1 MIKLVDYEL
10 VTVQLN
16 KVRSQIRGVVM
27 KKQVILWFAV
37 LAFLLCMPGL
47 ASYASESDTVGTM
60 DSSPE
65 IIVRAKVLEVQAGQE
80 SNPDL
85 EQWIQGKEELVTA
98 RVLGGTYAGQEI
110 SFFHVVPDQP
120 GMAVLVQPGDEVIL
134 SVEVEGNKITNAFI
148 SDHARDKKLYYLA
161 GFFVLLMVIIGGLK
175 GAKSVLALV
184 LTGGGIF
191 YVLLPLMFKGYQ
203 PILMTV
209 LVAAVMTTLTMI
221 LVHGFN
227 LKTLAGIIGTTSG
240 VIAAGVLAML
250 VGQAAKLTGF
260 SSEEMQM
267 LQYIP
272 QQVQFDY
279 QGLLFAGMII
289 GALGAVMDVGISIAS
304 AVEEVKRVNPKL
316 NTRELIQ
323 AGMNVGRDVMG
334 TMANTLILAYT
345 GGALPLILIF
355 MAYDMPFLKI
365 INLDLIATEIVRALT
380 GSVGLILAIPITSL
394 AAGLLFTREKSKA

>member
-1 MIKLVDYEL
+1 
-10 VTVQLN
+10 
-16 KVRSQIRGVVM
+16 M
-27 KKQVILWFAV
+27 KKFIVMCLAV
-37 LAFLLCMPGL
+37 FWASLFFMPGQ
-47 ASYASESDTVGTM
+47 ASWANETDTVGTM
-60 DSSPE
+60 DNNPE
-65 IIVRAKVLEVQAGQE
+65 IIVRAKILEVEASKG
-80 SNPDL
+80 SNPQLQD
-85 EQWIQGKEELVTA
+85 WIQGKEQLVTA
-98 RVLGGTYAGQEI
+98 KVLSGAYQGQEV
-110 SFFHVVPDQP
+110 SFFHVIPDQP
-120 GMAVLVQPGDEVIL
+120 GMAVIVEPGEEVVL

-161 GFFVLLMVIIGGLK
+161 GCFVLMMVLIGGLK
-175 GAKSVLALV
+175 GAKSVLSLL
-184 LTGGGIF
+184 LTGVAIF
-191 YVLLPLMFKGYQ
+191 YVLLPLMFKGYH

-209 LVAAVMTTLTMI
+209 SVATVMTTITMV

-227 LKTLAGIIGTTSG
+227 RKTLAGIIGTTSG
-240 VIAAGVLAML
+240 VIAAGLLAML
-250 VGQAAKLTGF
+250 VGKAAKLTGF

-267 LQYIP
+267 LLYIP
-272 QQVQFDY
+272 QKIKFDY

-304 AVEEVKRVNPKL
+304 AVEEVKRANPLL
-316 NTRELIQ
+316 NKKELIK

-380 GSVGLILAIPITSL
+380 GSIGLVLAIPITSL
-394 AAGLLFTREKSKA
+394 AAGLLFSQLDKKKKTN

>member
-1 MIKLVDYEL
+1 MRKF
-10 VTVQLN
+10 TVMCL
-16 KVRSQIRGVVM
+16 
-27 KKQVILWFAV
+27 AV
-37 LAFLLCMPGL
+37 LWTILLFMPGQ
-47 ASYASESDTVGTM
+47 ASWANETDTTGTM
-60 DSSPE
+60 DTGPE
-65 IIVRAKVLEVQAGQE
+65 IIVRAKVLKVVESKN
-80 SNPDL
+80 SNPKLQD
-85 EQWIQGKEELVTA
+85 WIQGKEQLVTA
-98 RVLGGTYAGQEI
+98 RVLSGVYQGQEV

-120 GMAVLVQPGDEVIL
+120 GMAVIVEPGEEVIL
-134 SVEVEGNKITNAFI
+134 SVEVAGNNITSAFI

-161 GFFVLLMVIIGGLK
+161 GFFVFMMVLIGGLK
-175 GAKSVLALV
+175 GVKSVLSLL
-184 LTGGGIF
+184 LTGIGIF
-191 YVLLPLMFKGYQ
+191 YVLLPLIFKGYH

-209 LVAAVMTTLTMI
+209 LVAAVMTSITMV

-227 LKTLAGIIGTTSG
+227 RKTLAGIIGTTSG
-240 VIAAGVLAML
+240 VIVAGVLAML
-250 VGQAAKLTGF
+250 VGKAAKLTGF

-267 LQYIP
+267 LLYIP
-272 QQVQFDY
+272 QQIQFDY

-304 AVEEVKRVNPKL
+304 AVEEVRRVNPLL
-316 NTRELIQ
+316 NKKELIK

-380 GSVGLILAIPITSL
+380 GSIGLILAIPITSL
-394 AAGLLFTREKSKA
+394 AAGILFSQGERKRRQKNRNLAKSSGFSSET